1 MNQKKK
7 KSLVIMEMQMILATL
22 ILRYDITLQ
31 SDVLDATERFQ
42 HEPRRMLVHLEPRV
56 QA

>member
-1 MNQKKK
+1 
-7 KSLVIMEMQMILATL
+7 MILATL

-42 HEPRRMLVHLEPRV
+42 HEPRHMFVHFEPRV

>member
-1 MNQKKK
+1 
-7 KSLVIMEMQMILATL
+7 MEMQMILATL

-42 HEPRRMLVHLEPRV
+42 HEPRRMFVHLEPRV